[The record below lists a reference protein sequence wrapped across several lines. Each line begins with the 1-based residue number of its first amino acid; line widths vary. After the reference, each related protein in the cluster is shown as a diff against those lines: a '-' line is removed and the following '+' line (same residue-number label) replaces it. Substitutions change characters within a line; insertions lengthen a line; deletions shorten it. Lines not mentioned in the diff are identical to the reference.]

1 MPFLKIH
8 FVWRDIMTILE
19 EVLESNDHFVKHL
32 PEVYC
37 AIKQHEDKLPN
48 RHLAIVTCMDT
59 RLVDFLEPALGI
71 RRGEAK
77 IIKNA
82 GNTVTGPFEATIR
95 SLMVGVFEL
104 GVKEIMV
111 IGHHDCGIANTT
123 SHSLIEKM
131 LNRGISKDAIQMI
144 QEELERWLDNFKYP
158 IENVKQVVEKIR
170 TNPLIP
176 NDVPVHGL
184 MFYTH
189 SGKIDIV
196 IDGYK

>member
-1 MPFLKIH
+1 
-8 FVWRDIMTILE
+8 MTILE

-37 AIKQHEDKLPN
+37 AIKQHEAKLPN

-104 GVKEIMV
+104 GVNEIMV
-111 IGHHDCGIANTT
+111 IGHHDCGISHTT
-123 SHSLIEKM
+123 SQDLIKKM
-131 LNRGISKDAIQMI
+131 IDRGISKDAIRMI

-184 MFYTH
+184 MFDPH
-189 SGKIDIV
+189 SGKIDII

>member
-1 MPFLKIH
+1 
-8 FVWRDIMTILE
+8 MTILE

-37 AIKQHEDKLPN
+37 AIKQHEAKLPN

-111 IGHHDCGIANTT
+111 IGHHDCGISHTT
-123 SHSLIEKM
+123 SQDLIKKM
-131 LNRGISKDAIQMI
+131 IDRGISEDAIRMI

-184 MFYTH
+184 MFDPH
-189 SGKIDIV
+189 SGKIDII